1 MLSGE
6 PFLSTKNLL
15 KLGPFH
21 QNRWLILYVKDIWS
35 PAGIERA
42 FLEVIFDFVGT
53 FEPLLWSGEGTA
65 LWSGDSFLSP
75 KILS

>member
-1 MLSGE
+1 MLSGDA
-6 PFLSTKNLL
+6 FLSTKNLL

-21 QNRWLILYVKDIWS
+21 QSRCLILYVKDIGS
-35 PAGIERA
+35 PAGTERA
-42 FLEVIFDFVGT
+42 LLEVILDFFGT

-65 LWSGDSFLSP
+65 LWSGDIFLGP